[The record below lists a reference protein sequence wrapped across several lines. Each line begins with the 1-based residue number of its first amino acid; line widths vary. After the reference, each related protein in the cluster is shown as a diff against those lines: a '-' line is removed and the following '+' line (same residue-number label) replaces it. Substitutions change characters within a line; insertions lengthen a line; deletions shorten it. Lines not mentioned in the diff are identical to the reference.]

1 MPEMK
6 ISDER
11 VLAAFVDKMI
21 NDKNPLITEKERTD
35 LYRVLRAQLD
45 VKIEQAML
53 TALSDEEMMRLNEML
68 DEGASDE
75 EIETLFNESN
85 ADFAGAVERA
95 LTEMRTDYL
104 EHGDNEALVKQSK
117 AEYAEFLAT
126 VPDGQ
131 GYPVGMD
138 PREEQA

>member
-11 VLAAFVDKMI
+11 VLVAFVDKMI
-21 NDKNPLITEKERTD
+21 NDKNPLVTEKERTE

-53 TALSDEEMMRLNEML
+53 TALSDEEMMKLNEML
-68 DEGASDE
+68 DTGASDE
-75 EIETLFNESN
+75 EIEALFNESN
-85 ADFAGAVERA
+85 SNFAGAVERA
-95 LTEMRTDYL
+95 LVEMRTDYL
-104 EHGDNEALVKQSK
+104 EHGDNDALLKQSK
-117 AEYAEFLAT
+117 AEYAEFLTTA
-126 VPDGQ
+126 PDGQ

>member
-21 NDKNPLITEKERTD
+21 NDKNPLVTEKERTE

-45 VKIEQAML
+45 MKIEQAML
-53 TALSDEEMMRLNEML
+53 TALSDEEMLKLNEML
-68 DEGASDE
+68 DTGASDE
-75 EIETLFNESN
+75 EIEALFNESN
-85 ADFAGAVERA
+85 ADFAGAVEKV

-104 EHGDNEALVKQSK
+104 EHGDNDALVQQSK
-117 AEYAEFLAT
+117 TEYADFLAT
-126 VPDGQ
+126 APDGQ
-131 GYPVGMD
+131 GYPIGMD

>member
-11 VLAAFVDKMI
+11 VLMAFVDKMI
-21 NDKNPLITEKERTD
+21 TDKNALVTQQERTA
-35 LYRVLRAQLD
+35 LYRVLREQLN

-53 TALSDEEMMRLNEML
+53 SALSDEELLKLNKML

-75 EIETLFNESN
+75 EVEALFNGSE
-85 ADFAGAVERA
+85 ADFAGAVEQA
-95 LTEMRTDYL
+95 LTELRTEYL
-104 EHGDNEALVKQSK
+104 EYGDNAALIELSK
-117 AEYAEFLAT
+117 AQYGEFLAT
-126 VPDGQ
+126 APDGQ

>member
-21 NDKNPLITEKERTD
+21 TDKNALVTEKERTA
-35 LYRVLRAQLD
+35 LYRVLREQLN

-53 TALSDEEMMRLNEML
+53 SALSDEEMIKLNEML
-68 DEGASDE
+68 DDGASDD
-75 EIETLFNESN
+75 EIEALFNESD
-85 ADFAGAVERA
+85 ADFARAVERA

-104 EHGDNEALVKQSK
+104 EHGDSDALIEQSK
-117 AEYAEFLAT
+117 AQYAEFLAT
-126 VPDGQ
+126 APDGQ

-138 PREEQA
+138 PREEQV

>member
-21 NDKNPLITEKERTD
+21 TDKNPQVTERERTA
-35 LYRVLRAQLD
+35 LYRVLREQVN

-53 TALSDEEMMRLNEML
+53 AALSDEEMARLNDLL
-68 DEGASDE
+68 DAGASDE
-75 EIETLFNESN
+75 EIEALFNESG
-85 ADFAGAVERA
+85 ADFAGAVQRTLA
-95 LTEMRTDYL
+95 AIRTEYL
-104 EHGDNEALVKQSK
+104 EHGDEAALIEQSN

-126 VPDGQ
+126 APAGQ
-131 GYPVGMD
+131 GPDPVLPEPG
-138 PREEQA
+138 EEA

>member
-11 VLAAFVDKMI
+11 VLMAFVDKMI
-21 NDKNPLITEKERTD
+21 TDKNALVTQRERTA
-35 LYRVLRAQLD
+35 LYRVLREQLN

-53 TALSDEEMMRLNEML
+53 SALSDEELLKLNKML

-75 EIETLFNESN
+75 EVEALFNGSE
-85 ADFAGAVERA
+85 ADFAGAVEQA
-95 LTEMRTDYL
+95 LTELRTEYL
-104 EHGDNEALVKQSK
+104 EYGDNAALIELSK
-117 AEYAEFLAT
+117 AQYGEFLAT
-126 VPDGQ
+126 APDGQ

>member
-21 NDKNPLITEKERTD
+21 TDKNALVTERERTA
-35 LYRVLRAQLD
+35 LYRILREQLN

-53 TALSDEEMMRLNEML
+53 SALSDEEMMKLNTML

-75 EIETLFNESN
+75 EIEALFNESG
-85 ADFAGAVERA
+85 ADFAGAVEHA
-95 LTEMRTDYL
+95 LTEMRNNYL
-104 EHGDNEALVKQSK
+104 ENGDNDALLRQSQ
-117 AEYAEFLAT
+117 EQYAEFLAT
-126 VPDGQ
+126 APDGQ